1 MIHAFKDVNKILV
14 IKLRHIGDVL
24 LTVPVF
30 RALRE
35 NFPDAHITAFI
46 NSGTEDVLTDNP
58 LIDEIIVFDRNI
70 KRTNPAKKY
79 LMELSF
85 LKDIRRKGFDMTVD
99 LTSGDRAAIISFV
112 SGARYRLAYITY
124 KGFPFKRY
132 LYTYLAQRDSG
143 VHMVKQNL
151 DILRQIGL
159 SYSDTSLLLNVSI
172 ADRDFIIKVIGT
184 EENIVHV
191 HPVSG
196 VSHKCWQDK
205 YMAQLIDYII
215 SRGFKPVITSSS
227 DYNELKK
234 THNIMSLV
242 KGDFID
248 LTGRTTLKQLAAL
261 SGMSR
266 FFIGIDSAPMH
277 IAAAVGAPVI
287 AIFGPSSETLW
298 APWCE
303 KKLIISKNLPCR
315 LPCKNKKNCKTYECI
330 NSITPEEAISK
341 IEEFIRSMN

>member
-35 NFPDAHITAFI
+35 NFPDAHIAALI
-46 NSGTEDVLTDNP
+46 NSGTEDVLTGNH
-58 LIDEIIVFDRNI
+58 LIDEIIVFDRGVKEINPV
-70 KRTNPAKKY
+70 KRY
-79 LMELSF
+79 LRELSF
-85 LKDIRRKGFDMTVD
+85 LRMVRTKGFDMTVD
-99 LTSGDRAAIISFV
+99 LTSSDRAAIASFV
-112 SGARYRLAYITY
+112 SGARYRLTYITY

-132 LYTYLAQRDSG
+132 LYTYLAQRDSS

-159 SYSDTSLLLNVSI
+159 SYSDTSLLLDVSES
-172 ADRDFIIKVIGT
+172 DKDFIRKAVGD
-184 EENIVHV
+184 ECDIVHI
-191 HPVSG
+191 HPVSRI
-196 VSHKCWQDK
+196 SHKCWQDK

-215 SRGFKPVITSSS
+215 SRGFKPVITSSG
-227 DYNELKK
+227 DLNELKRA
-234 THNIMSLV
+234 HNIMSLV
-242 KGDFID
+242 KGAFVD
-248 LTGRTTLKQLAAL
+248 LTAKTTLKQLAAL

-277 IAAAVGAPVI
+277 IAAAVGAPVV

-298 APWCE
+298 EPWCE
-303 KKLIISKNLPCR
+303 KKLVISKDLPCR
-315 LPCKNKKNCKTYECI
+315 LPCKNKKGCQTYECI
-330 NSITPEEAISK
+330 NSITPEEVIPQ
-341 IEEFIRSMN
+341 IDDFIRSIN